1 MVIQKKKKFRDKCST
16 VSFINLELFLRNMI
30 DKKDFEGLKQELEDY
45 DKARDH
51 VISKS
56 NEIVK
61 LSKVIIYSVQ
71 REELNLNR
79 EISEMRKKIIELR
92 EIKGDLRQEGSYK
105 VAIQEYVEAMTFY
118 EIIKNGKLP
127 TRAQLKVNAEDYLMG
142 LCDLTGEL
150 LRKAMNYAIYK
161 RYTDVFRIKE
171 LVSDIYYYFLR
182 LNLRNS
188 ELRKKSDAIKYNLR
202 KIEDVVFELKLR
214 EIPLDR
220 KREQRDEET
229 SIRIKKKTED

>member
-1 MVIQKKKKFRDKCST
+1 
-16 VSFINLELFLRNMI
+16 MI

-79 EISEMRKKIIELR
+79 EIIEMRKRVIELR

-150 LRKAMNYAIYK
+150 LRFY
-161 RYTDVFRIKE
+161 
-171 LVSDIYYYFLR
+171 
-182 LNLRNS
+182 
-188 ELRKKSDAIKYNLR
+188 
-202 KIEDVVFELKLR
+202 
-214 EIPLDR
+214 
-220 KREQRDEET
+220 
-229 SIRIKKKTED
+229 

>member
-1 MVIQKKKKFRDKCST
+1 
-16 VSFINLELFLRNMI
+16 MI
-30 DKKDFEGLKQELEDY
+30 DKRDFEGLKKELEDY
-45 DKARDH
+45 DKARED

-56 NEIVK
+56 HEIVK

-79 EISEMRKKIIELR
+79 EISEMRKKIIDLR
-92 EIKGDLRQEGSYK
+92 DIRGDLRSEPSYK

-118 EIIKNGKLP
+118 EFIKNGKLP
-127 TRAQLKVNAEDYLMG
+127 TRIQLKVNAEDYLMG

-150 LRKAMNYAIYK
+150 MRKATNYAIYK

-171 LVSDIYYYFLR
+171 LVNEIYYYFLR

-188 ELRKKSDAIKYNLR
+188 ELRKKSDGIKYNLR
-202 KIEDVVFELKLR
+202 KLEDVVFELKLR
-214 EIPLDR
+214 EIPIDKIRDNPPR
-220 KREQRDEET
+220 K
-229 SIRIKKKTED
+229 IIKKKVSSEN

>member
-1 MVIQKKKKFRDKCST
+1 
-16 VSFINLELFLRNMI
+16 MI
-30 DKKDFEGLKQELEDY
+30 DPNDFESLKQELEDY

-118 EIIKNGKLP
+118 EIIKNWKLP
-127 TRAQLKVNAEDYLMG
+127 TRSQLKVNAEDYLMG

-161 RYTDVFRIKE
+161 RYTDVFKIKE

-188 ELRKKSDAIKYNLR
+188 DLRKKSDGIKYNLR

-220 KREQRDEET
+220 ATIQGLDSNSNKKGSPRK
-229 SIRIKKKTED
+229 IKGKSQNLP

>member
-1 MVIQKKKKFRDKCST
+1 
-16 VSFINLELFLRNMI
+16 MI
-30 DKKDFEGLKQELEDY
+30 DPNDFESLKQELEDY

-79 EISEMRKKIIELR
+79 ELSEMRKKVIELR

-118 EIIKNGKLP
+118 EIINNGKLP
-127 TRAQLKVNAEDYLMG
+127 TRTQLKVNAEDYLMG

-220 KREQRDEET
+220 KREQREET
-229 SIRIKKKTED
+229 EPRIKKKPED